1 MHSLIAILA
10 FSFTVLYIPIHSC
23 IVKANPTLN
32 VRKTPSASG
41 TIVKSLYQ
49 GTTVNCLEKK
59 NGFCRVGTDQWA
71 SSEYINCATS
81 KSDSYE
87 YTAPK
92 ADYTRK
98 TWRGVKLNQ
107 RTIDMILRAE
117 VYMEQMGMSG
127 FQFSLSQGS
136 YSSSVAASA
145 GTHDGGGAI
154 DIRTSVVNNDKKKVD
169 TMVVALRK
177 AGFAAWSRGR
187 VADSFQNNKHI
198 HAIAIGDREASS
210 GAKNQV
216 ASFKR
221 GRNGLKGDGA
231 DPDAYLSRATPAWAK

>member
-1 MHSLIAILA
+1 MSVFVRVLVAFVVLA
-10 FSFTVLYIPIHSC
+10 APICAC
-23 IVKANPTLN
+23 ISKANPTLN
-32 VRKTPSASG
+32 VRKTASTTG
-41 TIVKSLYQ
+41 TIVDKLYQ
-49 GTTVNCLEKK
+49 GTTVKCLEKS
-59 NGFCRVGTDQWA
+59 NGFCRVGTDRWA
-71 SSEYINCATS
+71 SAEFINCATAT
-81 KSDSYE
+81 SDSYGS
-87 YTAPK
+87 TAPK

-98 TWRGVKLNQ
+98 TWRGVTLNQ
-107 RTIDMILRAE
+107 RTIEMILRAE
-117 VYMEQMGMSG
+117 VHMAEMGMAA
-127 FQFSLSQGS
+127 FQFSISQGS

-145 GTHDGGGAI
+145 GTHDAGGAV

-187 VADSFQNNKHI
+187 VADSFENNKHI
-198 HAIAIGDREASS
+198 HAIAIGDAQASS

-231 DPDAYLSRATPAWAK
+231 DPDAYLGRATPAWAA

>member
-1 MHSLIAILA
+1 MHSLGAVLFSLIA
-10 FSFTVLYIPIHSC
+10 LYSPIYGC

-32 VRKTPSASG
+32 VRQTPSTTG
-41 TIVKSLYQ
+41 TIVKSLHQ
-49 GTTVNCLEKK
+49 GSTVKCLEKK

-71 SSEYINCATS
+71 SADYINCATT
-81 KSDSYE
+81 KSDTYE
-87 YTAPK
+87 STAPK

-117 VYMEQMGMSG
+117 VYMEQLGMAS

-154 DIRTSVVNNDKKKVD
+154 DIRTSIVNNDKKKVD
-169 TMVVALRK
+169 TMIVALRK

-198 HAIAIGDREASS
+198 HAVAIGDKEASS
-210 GAKNQV
+210 GAKNQI

-221 GRNGLKGDGA
+221 GRNGLKGDGV
-231 DPDAYLSRATPAWAK
+231 DPDAYLGRATPTWAK

>member
-1 MHSLIAILA
+1 MRLFALLLVSLIA
-10 FSFTVLYIPIHSC
+10 SIPSSSAC
-23 IVKANPTLN
+23 ITKANPTLN
-32 VRKTPSASG
+32 VRRSASP
-41 TIVKSLYQ
+41 TATVVDSLYQ
-49 GTTVNCLEKK
+49 GTTVSCLEKK
-59 NGFCRVGTDQWA
+59 DGFCRVGTDRWA
-71 SSEYINCATS
+71 SADYINCATS
-81 KSDSYE
+81 KSDTYE
-87 YTAPK
+87 STAPK

-98 TWRGVKLNQ
+98 SWRGVTLNQ
-107 RTIDMILRAE
+107 RTIDMFLRAE

-136 YSSSVAASA
+136 YSSNVVASA
-145 GTHDGGGAI
+145 GTHDGGGAA

-187 VADSFQNNKHI
+187 VADSFESNKHI
-198 HAIAIGDREASS
+198 HAIAIGDTQASS

-221 GRNGLKGDGA
+221 GRNGLNGDGV
-231 DPDAYLSRATPAWAK
+231 DPDAYLGRATPAWAK

>member
-1 MHSLIAILA
+1 MHSLEIILFSLIA
-10 FSFTVLYIPIHSC
+10 LYTPIYSC

-32 VRKTPSASG
+32 VRQTPSATG
-41 TIVKSLYQ
+41 TIVRSLYQ
-49 GTTVNCLEKK
+49 GTTIKCLENK
-59 NGFCRVGTDQWA
+59 NGFCRIDTNQWA
-71 SSEYINCATS
+71 SAEYINCATTAS
-81 KSDSYE
+81 NSYE
-87 YTAPK
+87 STPPK

-98 TWRGVKLNQ
+98 TWRNVKLNQ

-117 VYMEQMGMSG
+117 VYMTQMGMSG

-169 TMVVALRK
+169 TMIVALRK

-187 VADSFQNNKHI
+187 VADSFENNKHI

-210 GAKNQV
+210 GATNQV

-221 GRNGLKGDGA
+221 GRNGLKGDGV
-231 DPDAYLSRATPAWAK
+231 DPDAYLGRTIPAWAK

>member
-1 MHSLIAILA
+1 MHLFIV
-10 FSFTVLYIPIHSC
+10 VLSALMASIPSIHGC
-23 IVKANPTLN
+23 ITKANPTLN
-32 VRKTPSASG
+32 VRKSPSTTAA
-41 TIVKSLYQ
+41 VVDSLFQ
-49 GTTVNCLEKK
+49 GTTVKCLEKK
-59 NGFCRVGTDQWA
+59 DGFCRIGTDRWA
-71 SSEYINCATS
+71 SAEYINCATS
-81 KSDSYE
+81 KSDTYE
-87 YTAPK
+87 STAPG

-98 TWRGVKLNQ
+98 SWRGVTLNQ
-107 RTIDMILRAE
+107 RTIEMFLRAE
-117 VYMEQMGMSG
+117 VYMEQMGMAG

-145 GTHDGGGAI
+145 GTHDGGGAA
-154 DIRTSVVNNDKKKVD
+154 DIRTSVVSNDKKKVD

-198 HAIAIGDREASS
+198 HAIAIGDTQASS

-221 GRNGLKGDGA
+221 GRNGLSGDGA
-231 DPDAYLSRATPAWAK
+231 DPDAYLGRATPAWAR